1 MYTWTFIDI
10 WNVYRDS
17 CLQESDYKE
26 VFTRMLWRLRILEC
40 MKWVWCFQM
49 LREVCGIQVCS
60 VWEERLPYIQ
70 NLILQRQNNISS
82 IYNFLNSDSTLFLKT
97 VSTVSESW
105 LSCLCL
111 NVMWIYVVLVAA
123 VFATF
128 SFACESILSWLLQ
141 CLPHILFHANTFW
154 KCQSPFSSFGCIHL
168 NFAENWPNLVHMC
181 EG

>member
-1 MYTWTFIDI
+1 MLEYVHLNFYW
-10 WNVYRDS
+10 YME
-17 CLQESDYKE
+17 CLQRWL
-26 VFTRMLWRLRILEC
+26 FTRKWLQRSVYKDA
-40 MKWVWCFQM
+40 MKATNAWVY
-49 LREVCGIQVCS
+49 EVSMMFSDVEKTCS

-141 CLPHILFHANTFW
+141 CLPHILLHANAFW
-154 KCQSPFSSFGCIHL
+154 KCQSPFSSFGCIHM
-168 NFAENWPNLVHMC
+168 NFA
-181 EG
+181 